1 MNRTT
6 KTLTYVI
13 GIIMT
18 VAMVGSLILPM
29 LSSNIGQA
37 EIDAEAGRPTPLPEP
52 TLPPPPD
59 TASIDFDRAFL
70 HSSGLFTLGAPT
82 GWSPAA
88 GSNTA
93 DELRASL
100 TNGALLSVVEVRI
113 SRDHTGLADA
123 EALSAFLDRTWL
135 GQTWSGYSRWDETS
149 RKITADGIVQIDFN
163 LSRGR
168 SHMIARQESWLEG
181 DEVYSVRV
189 VMAENAPQEL
199 KFILK
204 GVAESI
210 SRLPIYLDAPFG
222 WAAYFDNVD
231 KHIVRYPSEWEL
243 ADAAE
248 GLPATIIGDAASL
261 VLSTVDVAVSSEDE
275 AIAWIQSWRSG
286 VKALTVET
294 VAVDDNAGY
303 KVSYRHTTLDGE
315 TESGLAIMLN
325 GADNRLHV
333 ANLRLHNVSE
343 DLLDV
348 DPSAFPWLATIDSF
362 RLAPDLQADLQ

>member
-6 KTLTYVI
+6 KTLTYII

-18 VAMVGSLILPM
+18 IAMVGSLILPM

-37 EIDAEAGRPTPLPEP
+37 EIDAEAGRPTPLPAP
-52 TLPPPPD
+52 TFPPPPD
-59 TASIDFDRAFL
+59 TAAISFDSKYL

-82 GWSPAA
+82 GWSATA

-100 TNGALLSVVEVRI
+100 TNAELLSVIETRI
-113 SRDHTGLADA
+113 SRNHAGIADS
-123 EALSAFLDRTWL
+123 EALSAFLDKTWL

-168 SHMIARQESWLEG
+168 SHMIARQESWLAGG
-181 DEVYSVRV
+181 DIYSVRV

-199 KFILK
+199 KYILR
-204 GVAESI
+204 GVVNSI
-210 SRLPIYLDAPFG
+210 ERLPIYAGAPFG
-222 WAAYFDNVD
+222 WAAYFDNLD
-231 KHIVRYPSEWEL
+231 KHIVRYPSNWAL
-243 ADAAE
+243 TDAAE
-248 GLPATIIGDAASL
+248 GRPATIVGDGASL
-261 VLSTVDVAVSSEDE
+261 VVSTVDVAVKSEDD
-275 AIAWIQSWRSG
+275 ALDWIQGWRSG
-286 VKALTVET
+286 VRARSAAAVEI
-294 VAVDDNAGY
+294 DGNAGY
-303 KVSYRHTTLDGE
+303 KVSYDLSTLDGE

-333 ANLRLHNVSE
+333 ANLRLSNFNE
-343 DLLDV
+343 DLLTV
-348 DPSAFPWLATIDSF
+348 DPSEFPVLDAIDSF
-362 RLAPDLQADLQ
+362 RLVPDLQVELP